1 MEENMLAPED
11 FFDLSLFEHSE
22 LFEGLEFVWQVL
34 PLIEDYLERV
44 IGHTVQPGIHGR
56 IEEGAALVNRDA
68 IFIGE
73 GTTVESG
80 AYMAGPAIIG
90 KECEIR
96 QGAYIRGNVVIGDS
110 CVVGHASELKNT
122 VMFNGSHAPHFAYVG
137 DSVLGNRVN
146 LGAGTKLS
154 NLSLLS
160 EKDPKTGKRPTLQIE
175 IEGKVYDTGLSKFGC
190 ILGDEAQTGCNV
202 VTNPGCLIGK
212 RTLVYSNIS
221 LHKGYYPPNSIVKL
235 RQTLDVV
242 ERW

>member
-1 MEENMLAPED
+1 MLTPED

-22 LFEGLEFVWQVL
+22 LFTGLDFVWEVL
-34 PLIEDYLERV
+34 PRIKAYLARA
-44 IGHTVQPGIHGR
+44 IGHIVQPGIHGR
-56 IEEGAALVNRDA
+56 VGEGTTLVNRDA

-80 AYMAGPAIIG
+80 AYIAGPAIIG
-90 KECEIR
+90 KACEIR
-96 QGAYIRGNVVIGDS
+96 QGAYVRGSVVIGDS
-110 CVVGHASELKNT
+110 CVIGHASELKNAI
-122 VMFNGSHAPHFAYVG
+122 MFNGSHTPHFAYVG
-137 DSVLGNRVN
+137 DSILGNRVN

-160 EKDPKTGKRPTLQIE
+160 EKDAKTGKRPTLKIE

-190 ILGDEAQTGCNV
+190 ILGDDAQTGCNV

-212 RTLVYSNIS
+212 RTLVYSNTS
-221 LHKGYYPPNSIVKL
+221 LRKGYYPPNRVVKL

>member
-1 MEENMLAPED
+1 MLTPED
-11 FFDLSLFEHSE
+11 FFDLSLFEHNE

-34 PLIEDYLERV
+34 PHIEAYLGRV
-44 IGHTVQPGIHGR
+44 IGHLVQPGIHGR
-56 IEEGAALVNRDA
+56 VEEGATLVNKDA

-80 AYMAGPAIIG
+80 AYIAGPAIIG
-90 KECEIR
+90 KACEIR

-110 CVVGHASELKNT
+110 CVIGHASELKT
-122 VMFNGSHAPHFAYVG
+122 AVMFNGSHAPHFAYVG

-154 NLSLLS
+154 NLSLSS

-221 LHKGYYPPNSIVKL
+221 LRKGYYPPNRIVKL
-235 RQTLDVV
+235 WQTLDIV

>member
-1 MEENMLAPED
+1 MLTPED

-22 LFEGLEFVWQVL
+22 LFTGLDKVWGVL
-34 PLIEDYLERV
+34 SEIEAYLART

-56 IEEGAALVNRDA
+56 VEEGATLVNPDA

-73 GTTVESG
+73 GSTVESG
-80 AYMAGPAIIG
+80 AYIAGPTIIG
-90 KECEIR
+90 KKCEIR
-96 QGAYIRGNVVIGDS
+96 QGAYIRGNVVVGDS
-110 CVVGHASELKNT
+110 CVAGHASELKNA
-122 VMFNGSHAPHFAYVG
+122 VMLNGSHAPHFAYVG

-160 EKDPKTGKRPTLQIE
+160 EKDLETGKRPTVKIE

-190 ILGDEAQTGCNV
+190 ILGDDAQTGCNV

-212 RTLVYSNIS
+212 RTLVYSNVS
-221 LHKGYYPPNSIVKL
+221 LRKGYYPPNRMVKL
-235 RQTLDVV
+235 QQTLYIV